1 MAAET
6 KSLVPKGGLE
16 PPHPLGHMTLNHAR
30 LPIPP
35 LRREERRSYYPQGVS
50 SQADGGGDRTIS
62 TNRRARHEYEILE
75 TIEAGLVLRGSEVKS
90 LRDAKVQITDS
101 FARIDG
107 NEVWLHQLHIAP
119 WLYSQ
124 SHTGHDPDQ
133 KRKLLLH
140 HHEIMRLKAR
150 VEPEHLSL
158 IPLSIYF
165 KEGRAKVELGLAKSR
180 RTHDKRQVIAERDAA
195 RDLARANRGDRRD

>member
-1 MAAET
+1 M
-6 KSLVPKGGLE
+6 KPKGTK
-16 PPHPLGHMTLNHAR
+16 PIASNRQAR
-30 LPIPP
+30 
-35 LRREERRSYYPQGVS
+35 R
-50 SQADGGGDRTIS
+50 
-62 TNRRARHEYEILE
+62 NYEILD
-75 TIEAGLVLRGSEVKS
+75 TVEAGIVLRGSEVKS
-90 LRDAKVQITDS
+90 LRDAKVQITDA

-124 SHTGHDPDQ
+124 SHTGHDPDA

-150 VEPEHLSL
+150 VDPEHLSL

-165 KEGRAKVELGLAKSR
+165 KDGKAKGSKPLRITRGLPSGAFGFKLRDYYLDEIAK
-180 RTHDKRQVIAERDAA
+180 QNGIVA
-195 RDLARANRGDRRD
+195 

>member
-1 MAAET
+1 MRPTGIKPIA
-6 KSLVPKGGLE
+6 S
-16 PPHPLGHMTLNHAR
+16 NRQAR
-30 LPIPP
+30 
-35 LRREERRSYYPQGVS
+35 R
-50 SQADGGGDRTIS
+50 
-62 TNRRARHEYEILE
+62 NYEILE
-75 TIEAGLVLRGSEVKS
+75 TIEAGIVLRGSEVKS
-90 LRDAKVQITDS
+90 LREAKVQITDA

-124 SHTGHDPDQ
+124 SHTGHEPDQ

-158 IPLSIYF
+158 VPLSIYF
-165 KEGRAKVELGLAKSR
+165 KEGRAKVELGLAKGR

-195 RDLARANRGDRRD
+195 LDVRRELAHRDRER

>member
-1 MAAET
+1 MKPSGT
-6 KSLVPKGGLE
+6 KPIAS
-16 PPHPLGHMTLNHAR
+16 NRQAR
-30 LPIPP
+30 
-35 LRREERRSYYPQGVS
+35 R
-50 SQADGGGDRTIS
+50 
-62 TNRRARHEYEILE
+62 NYEILE
-75 TIEAGLVLRGSEVKS
+75 TIEAGIVLRGSEVKS
-90 LRDAKVQITDS
+90 LREAKTQITDA

-124 SHTGHDPDQ
+124 THTGHDPDQ

-150 VEPEHLSL
+150 VDPEHLSL

-180 RTHDKRQVIAERDAA
+180 RTYDKRQVIAARHAA
-195 RDLARANRGDRRD
+195 RDLARANRGDRGD

>member
-1 MAAET
+1 MKPTGT
-6 KSLVPKGGLE
+6 KPIAS
-16 PPHPLGHMTLNHAR
+16 NRQAR
-30 LPIPP
+30 
-35 LRREERRSYYPQGVS
+35 R
-50 SQADGGGDRTIS
+50 
-62 TNRRARHEYEILE
+62 NYEILD
-75 TIEAGLVLRGSEVKS
+75 TVEAGLVLRGSEVKS

-119 WLYSQ
+119 WIYSQ
-124 SHTGHDPDQ
+124 SHTGHEPDQ

-150 VEPEHLSL
+150 VDPEHLSL

-165 KEGRAKVELGLAKSR
+165 KDGRAKVELALAKSR
-180 RTHDKRQVIAERDAA
+180 RMHDKRRIITERDAA
-195 RDLARANRGDRRD
+195 RDLARANRGDRGD